1 LPRSGIHIGAVLKE
15 RIKKIIKLTI
25 GWFLLFLGVIG
36 LFLPFLQ
43 GILFILGGLAI
54 LANEYPWAHR
64 CLVWCK
70 AKFKKKGPNSASRN
84 PKSELSA
91 AKPDSF
97 KINEKPASPPPD
109 TSPYAENKGT
119 VSGLGSSER
128 DKKRSH
134 GF

>member
-1 LPRSGIHIGAVLKE
+1 LKD

-25 GWFLLFLGVIG
+25 GWLLLCLGVIG

-70 AKFKKKGPNSASRN
+70 AKFKKKEKSA
-84 PKSELSA
+84 EL
-91 AKPDSF
+91 KTQE
-97 KINEKPASPPPD
+97 NEEK
-109 TSPYAENKGT
+109 T
-119 VSGLGSSER
+119 
-128 DKKRSH
+128 
-134 GF
+134 